1 MSEGVAPIVPV
12 LKAEKGTIS
21 NCGDFRM
28 TINPALHSDP
38 YPIPRME
45 DLLSTL
51 AGSNVI

>member
-1 MSEGVAPIVPV
+1 MSKGGAPIVPV

-21 NCGDFRM
+21 ICGDFRM
-28 TINPALHSDP
+28 TYISHC
-38 YPIPRME
+38 IRME